1 MSFHMSVNLKN
12 GLCSVERKHDIGN
25 RCGKKSYTLS
35 YGHLR
40 NSVLDDEWGI
50 ILGRKGK
57 DRLSENSSGG

>member
-1 MSFHMSVNLKN
+1 MSLHMSVNLNN
-12 GLCSVERKHDIGN
+12 GFYSMERKHDVGN
-25 RCGKKSYTLS
+25 KYGKKSYTVN